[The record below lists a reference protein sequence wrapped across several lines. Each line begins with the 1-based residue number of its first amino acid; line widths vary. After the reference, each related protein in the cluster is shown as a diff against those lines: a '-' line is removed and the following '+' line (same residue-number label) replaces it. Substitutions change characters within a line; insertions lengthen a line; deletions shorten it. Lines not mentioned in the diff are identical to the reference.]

1 MKKKVVVLSLG
12 GSLIIPNEIDTK
24 FLKKFREVILKN
36 TKRSKFIIVCGG
48 GSTARRYIIGLDKE
62 KINKKKFLQCLLG
75 VSTTRINA
83 RFMTY
88 FFGEDANQG
97 IPHNMKEVKNLLRF
111 NPVVFC
117 GALRYGK
124 DETSDGTSAK
134 LANYFKT
141 DFINLTD
148 VKGLHDKNPKKYKNA
163 KFIPKISWKDFHK
176 MVDKVEFKPGQNFV
190 LDQTTSKI
198 IQKNKT
204 TTYII
209 GKDLKQLENL
219 LKGKKFIGTVIEG

>member
-1 MKKKVVVLSLG
+1 MRKKVIVLSLG
-12 GSLIIPNEIDTK
+12 GSLIIPDEIDTR
-24 FLKKFREVILKN
+24 FLKKFKEVILKN
-36 TKRSKFIIVCGG
+36 TKKHKFVIVCGG
-48 GSTARRYIIGLDKE
+48 GSTARKYIRGLEKE
-62 KINKKKFLQCLLG
+62 KINEKKFFQSLLG
-75 VSTTRINA
+75 VSTTRLNA

-88 FFGEDANQG
+88 FLGKDANQG

-124 DETSDGTSAK
+124 NETSDGTSAK

-141 DFINLTD
+141 PFINLTN
-148 VKGLHDKNPKKYKNA
+148 VKGLHDKNPKKYKNS
-163 KFIPKISWKDFHK
+163 KFIPEISWKDFDK
-176 MVDKVEFKPGQNFV
+176 MVNKVEFKPGQNFV
-190 LDQTTSKI
+190 LDQTASKI
-198 IQKNKT
+198 IQKNKIK
-204 TTYII
+204 TYII